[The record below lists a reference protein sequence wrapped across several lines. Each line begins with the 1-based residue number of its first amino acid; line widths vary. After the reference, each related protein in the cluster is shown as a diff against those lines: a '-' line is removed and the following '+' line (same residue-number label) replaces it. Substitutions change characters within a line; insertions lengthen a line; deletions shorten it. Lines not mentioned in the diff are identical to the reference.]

1 MFYGLENII
10 DSEEFIS
17 DIFNKKSILKKNFS
31 KLHEV
36 FNLIDFDK
44 YLITMEGNLHNVV
57 RIIKDQK
64 GISIPA
70 NVDNIETQRDFVLR
84 QFSEGATLKLEDLDF
99 RNTEIA
105 KMCKTLESIVGGEV
119 FAKPIL
125 TGIGKK
131 SFNIHYDMPDIFV
144 IQLEGTKHWK
154 VWPNH
159 VKNPTYSMQEVLV
172 QDNLPDPEIDILLE
186 PGDILYIPGGTPH
199 IARCVDD
206 YSLHMSIGMIP
217 MKIHDV
223 LEGYIK
229 MLSQQ
234 LPILRETIYPFSSN
248 SNLEEIKNKIIDQLN
263 CIPIKNM
270 VDDYMLMQNAY
281 KHETSEYRL
290 KSFLLS
296 SKIKL
301 KSKLKLKLGSNLNIR
316 KNRDKINVYYSSTIA
331 PIALFKINPTYIEF
345 PEYCEDAIDYLIKM
359 ENIEFHPEDILTKL
373 DSDSKIVLCQELLNA
388 GILILVRL

>member
-1 MFYGLENII
+1 
-10 DSEEFIS
+10 
-17 DIFNKKSILKKNFS
+17 
-31 KLHEV
+31 
-36 FNLIDFDK
+36 
-44 YLITMEGNLHNVV
+44 
-57 RIIKDQK
+57 
-64 GISIPA
+64 
-70 NVDNIETQRDFVLR
+70 
-84 QFSEGATLKLEDLDF
+84 
-99 RNTEIA
+99 
-105 KMCKTLESIVGGEV
+105 
-119 FAKPIL
+119 
-125 TGIGKK
+125 
-131 SFNIHYDMPDIFV
+131 
-144 IQLEGTKHWK
+144 
-154 VWPNH
+154 
-159 VKNPTYSMQEVLV
+159 
-172 QDNLPDPEIDILLE
+172 
-186 PGDILYIPGGTPH
+186 
-199 IARCVDD
+199 
-206 YSLHMSIGMIP
+206 
-217 MKIHDV
+217 
-223 LEGYIK
+223 

-296 SKIKL
+296 SKINL